1 MSLISYLSLD
11 IQAFSLGMEV
21 DFLREREREI
31 KGMKEMRKENE
42 GRIECA

>member
-11 IQAFSLGMEV
+11 IQACSLGMEV
-21 DFLREREREI
+21 DFLTERER